1 MSKYQG
7 HCPECVSDDW
17 DWANVGIEGAILCV
31 NCGHIYNSIKPPKP
45 RVKPWREITKGQIDD
60 CLSNSD
66 NYDFA
71 WAIEHICRLNNGYPP
86 HENFK
91 PEVSGS
97 LKWST
102 SK

>member
-7 HCPECVSDDW
+7 HCPECGSDDW

-31 NCGHIYNSIKPPKP
+31 NCGHIYNSIKKP
-45 RVKPWREITKGQIDD
+45 APWVEITKGQIDD

-71 WAIEHICRLNNGYPP
+71 WAIEHICRLNNGYPA

-91 PEVSGS
+91 PEISGS
-97 LKWST
+97 IKWS
-102 SK
+102 KPK